1 MTVLDHGQATISL
14 YRWSSFGNVVMNG
27 FQHGT
32 EIMSPCLAIML
43 KCSRLKFYIFFFIHG
58 PDCKY
63 IYVEKVLF
71 FCIFLNKKIVCLR
84 YTITYIA
91 LTCCSWRGVLDTM
104 LCDKGRQWLAT
115 GSWFSLGAPV
125 YSSNKTDHHNIIET
139 LLKVALSTINLNR
152 CNFFFHFS
160 FCLFLF
166 WLYVLLFFPFFRF
179 FVICFCFYRH
189 RKSTRYWL
197 VPCRYAASPNTEIAT
212 SRPCVSQY
220 FYKFAKHY

>member
-32 EIMSPCLAIML
+32 EIMSPCLSIML

-63 IYVEKVLF
+63 IYVEKSIVLLYF
-71 FCIFLNKKIVCLR
+71 SQQENSMLKIYNYIYRTYLLFMARCAR
-84 YTITYIA
+84 YK
-91 LTCCSWRGVLDTM
+91 

-115 GSWFSLGAPV
+115 GSWFSLGAPI

-166 WLYVLLFFPFFRF
+166 WLYVLLFSPFFVF
-179 FVICFCFYRH
+179 LSFVFV
-189 RKSTRYWL
+189 STDIE
-197 VPCRYAASPNTEIAT
+197 NQQGID
-212 SRPCVSQY
+212 
-220 FYKFAKHY
+220 